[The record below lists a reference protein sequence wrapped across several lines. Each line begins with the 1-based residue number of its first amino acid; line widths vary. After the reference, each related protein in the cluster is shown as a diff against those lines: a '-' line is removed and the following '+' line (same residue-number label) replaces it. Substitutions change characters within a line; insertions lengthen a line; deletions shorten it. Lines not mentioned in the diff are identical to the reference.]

1 MADWEIKKTLGQC
14 TGTGREFEIGEE
26 YFASLVEGE
35 EGLERV
41 DFSAEY
47 WNEHQ
52 PSVYC
57 FWKTKLPG
65 PEEKKK
71 IFVSDEM
78 LMVFF
83 DRLADET
90 DPEKINFRFVLT
102 LILMRKRKLKYDSC
116 TIDDGK
122 EVWTLKVTG
131 QDRYEKVVNPHLT
144 EDQIEGLTG
153 QMGQIL
159 QMDFEESSE

>member
-14 TGTGREFEIGEE
+14 SGTGREFEIGEE
-26 YFASLVEGE
+26 YFAALVESE
-35 EGLERV
+35 QGLQRR
-41 DFSAEY
+41 DFSADY

-52 PSVYC
+52 PQVFC
-57 FWKTKLPG
+57 FWKTKMPN
-65 PEEKKK
+65 PELKKK
-71 IFVSDEM
+71 IFVDDEM
-78 LMVFF
+78 LMSFF
-83 DRLADET
+83 DRLAEET

-102 LILMRKRKLKYDSC
+102 LILMRKRKLKYEGC
-116 TIDDGK
+116 EINDGR
-122 EVWTLKVTG
+122 EVWTVKVTG
-131 QDRYEKVVNPHLT
+131 QDRSETVINPHLT

>member
-14 TGTGREFEIGEE
+14 SGTEREFEIGEE
-26 YFASLVEGE
+26 YFAALVEGQ
-35 EGLERV
+35 EGLERR
-41 DFSAEY
+41 DFSADY
-47 WNEHQ
+47 WNEHH
-52 PSVYC
+52 PAVFC
-57 FWKTKLPG
+57 FWKTKMPN
-65 PEEKKK
+65 PEQKKK

-78 LMVFF
+78 LMSFF
-83 DRLADET
+83 DRLAEET

-116 TIDDGK
+116 DIVDGD

-131 QDRYEKVVNPHLT
+131 QDRHEKVINPHLT
-144 EDQIEGLTG
+144 EDQIEGLTS